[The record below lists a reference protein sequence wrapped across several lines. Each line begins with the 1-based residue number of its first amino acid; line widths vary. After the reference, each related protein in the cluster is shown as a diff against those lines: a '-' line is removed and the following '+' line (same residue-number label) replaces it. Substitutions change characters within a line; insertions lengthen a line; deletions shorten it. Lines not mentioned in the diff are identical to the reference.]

1 MAGREPEDLV
11 AGVSPNLGTV
21 GGGDAYKT
29 GGGGYQTAWRVVS
42 AYAGCR
48 IGSEYP
54 VLLVNHAQ
62 TRREYLELGKHTV
75 TT

>member
-1 MAGREPEDLV
+1 MARGKSEELV

-42 AYAGCR
+42 DYAGCR

-62 TRREYLELGKHTV
+62 ACREYLDLGKQ
-75 TT
+75 